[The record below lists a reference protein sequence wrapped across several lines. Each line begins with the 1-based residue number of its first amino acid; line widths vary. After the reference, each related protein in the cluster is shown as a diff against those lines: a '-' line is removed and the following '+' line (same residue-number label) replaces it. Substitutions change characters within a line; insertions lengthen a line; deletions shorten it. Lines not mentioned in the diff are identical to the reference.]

1 MKKKLTI
8 SCIILISLFLVN
20 CQKKTEKLEP
30 ITICVESQFADDTKR
45 LLDLWKSINQ
55 EVNGKLEI
63 LPTDED
69 SRDIRITAI
78 RTELMAGEGPDIF
91 ILSTDNPGYTNLFEN
106 PEKAMYS
113 DMFLPLDSFLEQ
125 ADHINTENWNSKIWK
140 AGKTEEGQMILPLT
154 YFYEKYAFPK
164 SILGSTETIPSSW
177 EELIECGNSS
187 IQGAMFLYTYRFY
200 PLFGEIANYKEE
212 ELLFTQKELFK
223 WAEEA
228 SAYITANEEQDI
240 DVSNVICTNGDEDNF
255 YTSLSNSQEEM
266 IISGFPNVDGGT
278 TALIQTYVAVNRNT
292 KMKEEAFSF
301 LDLLFRD
308 EILCSQSIN
317 YKEEVLDCNLPS
329 ILSKPSIHNDDLPI
343 RYPKLSE
350 ADLLS
355 LKKTDEQITAVRF
368 RSDIE
373 KELEDMFWPYFQSY
387 YHGENKK
394 IREEILS
401 KTYETIQMKLLE

>member
-1 MKKKLTI
+1 MKKKLIVFILILVSIFII
-8 SCIILISLFLVN
+8 SCQN
-20 CQKKTEKLEP
+20 ETQKPEN
-30 ITICVESQFADDTKR
+30 ITICVEYQFADDAKR
-45 LLDLWKSINQ
+45 LLDLWASINQ
-55 EVNGKLEI
+55 GVNGKLEI
-63 LPTDED
+63 LPKDED
-69 SRDIRITAI
+69 TRDIRITAI

-91 ILSTDNPGYTNLFEN
+91 ILSTDNPGYTNFFEN
-106 PEKAMYS
+106 PEKAMHS

-125 ADHINTENWNSKIWK
+125 ADHVNTENWNSKIWE

-154 YFYEKYAFPK
+154 YSYEKYAFPK

-177 EELIECGNSS
+177 EELIECENPF
-187 IQGAMFLYTYRFY
+187 IQGAMLLCTYRFY
-200 PLFGEIANYKEE
+200 PLLGEIANYKEE

-240 DVSNVICTNGDEDNF
+240 DVSNVIRTNGDDYNF

-278 TALIQTYVAVNRNT
+278 TALIKTYVAVNKTT
-292 KMKEEAFSF
+292 KMKEEAYSF

-308 EILCSQSIN
+308 EILCSQSIH
-317 YKEEVLDCNLPS
+317 YEEKVIDCNLPY

-355 LKKTDEQITAVRF
+355 LKESNEQITAVRF
-368 RSDIE
+368 CSDIE
-373 KELEDMFWPYFQSY
+373 KELEDMFWSYFQSY
-387 YHGENKK
+387 YRGEDEN
-394 IREEILS
+394 IRKEMVS
-401 KTYETIQMKLLE
+401 KTYETMQMKLLE